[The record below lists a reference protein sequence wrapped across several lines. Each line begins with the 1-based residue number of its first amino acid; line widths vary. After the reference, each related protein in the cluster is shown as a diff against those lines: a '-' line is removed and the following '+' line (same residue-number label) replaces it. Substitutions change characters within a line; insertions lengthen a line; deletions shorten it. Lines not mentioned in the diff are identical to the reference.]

1 MTPVIFGLEGL
12 SLTRIERDFFKETRP
27 FGFILFG
34 RNIADR
40 QQLQRLTGEL
50 RALTGNDQLPVL
62 IDQEG
67 GRVARMQAPQWAT
80 YPPAATFEA
89 LYRRNRE
96 WGLEACTLNYEAL
109 ALDLAE
115 VGLSV
120 ACAPVLDVPVM
131 NAHDVIGDRAF
142 SQDSSS
148 VAALGRACLAGLS
161 AGGVEGVIKHI
172 PGHGRSVVDSHLELP
187 RVVADQTELERDL
200 GPFKALND
208 ASMAMTAHVIYEAW
222 DSQHCATL
230 SEDVIGRVIRRTVG
244 FDGLLMTDDLDMKA
258 LSGDIGDLAA
268 QSQAAGCDV
277 VLNCWG
283 KMNDMESIVKKM
295 RSPTP
300 QTLTRMRRVNDR
312 LAKASSSVMI
322 SERQRALTARRDALL
337 AS

>member
-1 MTPVIFGLEGL
+1 MTSAIFGLEGL
-12 SLTRIERDFFKETRP
+12 SLTRTERDFFKETRP

-40 QQLQRLTGEL
+40 QQLQRLTSEL
-50 RALTGNDQLPVL
+50 RAVTGNHQLPIL

-67 GRVARMQAPQWAT
+67 GRVARLQGPQWAA

-89 LYRRNRE
+89 LYHRNRE
-96 WGLEACTLNYEAL
+96 WGLEACALNYEAL

-115 VGLSV
+115 VGISV
-120 ACAPVLDVPVM
+120 TCAPALDVPVVD
-131 NAHDVIGDRAF
+131 AHDVIGDRAF
-142 SQDSSS
+142 SQDASS

-200 GPFKALND
+200 APFKALND
-208 ASMAMTAHVIYEAW
+208 ASMAMTAHVIYETW
-222 DSQHCATL
+222 DSQYCATL
-230 SEDVIGRVIRRTVG
+230 SKDVIGRVIRKTIG

-283 KMNDMESIVKKM
+283 KMSDMESIVKKM

-300 QTLTRMRRVNDR
+300 QTLTRMRRVTGC
-312 LAKASSSVMI
+312 LARATSSVTI
-322 SERQRALTARRDALL
+322 NERQRALRVRRDALL

>member
-1 MTPVIFGLEGL
+1 
-12 SLTRIERDFFKETRP
+12 
-27 FGFILFG
+27 
-34 RNIADR
+34 
-40 QQLQRLTGEL
+40 LQE
-50 RALTGNDQLPVL
+50 
-62 IDQEG
+62 
-67 GRVARMQAPQWAT
+67 PQWAA

-89 LYRRNRE
+89 LYHRNRE
-96 WGLEACTLNYEAL
+96 WGLEACALNYEAL

-115 VGLSV
+115 VGISV
-120 ACAPVLDVPVM
+120 TCAPVLDVPVVD
-131 NAHDVIGDRAF
+131 AHDVIGDRAF
-142 SQDSSS
+142 SQDASS

-200 GPFKALND
+200 APFKALND
-208 ASMAMTAHVIYEAW
+208 ASMAMTAHVIYETW

-230 SEDVIGRVIRRTVG
+230 SKDVIGRVIRKTIG

-283 KMNDMESIVKKM
+283 KMSDMESIVKKM

-300 QTLTRMRRVNDR
+300 QTLTRMRRVTGC
-312 LAKASSSVMI
+312 LARATSSVTI
-322 SERQRALTARRDALL
+322 NERQRALRVRCDALL

>member
-1 MTPVIFGLEGL
+1 MTPVIFGLDGL
-12 SLTRIERDFFKETRP
+12 SLTRTERDFFKETRP

-40 QQLQRLTGEL
+40 QQLQRLTSEL
-50 RALTGNDQLPVL
+50 RAVTGNDQLPIL

-67 GRVARMQAPQWAT
+67 GRVARLQGPQWAA

-89 LYRRNRE
+89 LYHRNRE
-96 WGLEACTLNYEAL
+96 CGLEACALNYEAL

-115 VGLSV
+115 AGISV
-120 ACAPVLDVPVM
+120 TCAPVLDVPVVD
-131 NAHDVIGDRAF
+131 AHDVIGDRAF
-142 SQDSSS
+142 SQDASS
-148 VAALGRACLAGLS
+148 VAELGRACLAGLS

-187 RVVADQTELERDL
+187 RVVADQTALERDL
-200 GPFKALND
+200 APFKALND
-208 ASMAMTAHVIYEAW
+208 ASMAMTAHVIYETW

-230 SEDVIGRVIRRTVG
+230 SKDVIGRVIRKTIG

-283 KMNDMESIVKKM
+283 KMSDMESIVKKM

-300 QTLTRMRRVNDR
+300 QTLTRMRRVTGC
-312 LAKASSSVMI
+312 LARATSSVTI
-322 SERQRALTARRDALL
+322 NERQRALRVRRDALL

>member
-12 SLTRIERDFFKETRP
+12 SLTRTERDFFKETRP

-40 QQLQRLTGEL
+40 QQLQRLTSEL
-50 RALTGNDQLPVL
+50 RAVTGTDQLPIF

-67 GRVARMQAPQWAT
+67 GRVARLQGPQWAA

-89 LYRRNRE
+89 LYHRNRE
-96 WGLEACTLNYEAL
+96 WGLEACALNYEAL

-115 VGLSV
+115 VGISV
-120 ACAPVLDVPVM
+120 TCAPVLDVPAVD
-131 NAHDVIGDRAF
+131 AHDVIGDRAF
-142 SQDSSS
+142 SQDASS

-200 GPFKALND
+200 APFKALND
-208 ASMAMTAHVIYEAW
+208 ASMAMTAHVIYETW

-230 SEDVIGRVIRRTVG
+230 SKDVIGRVIRKTIG

-283 KMNDMESIVKKM
+283 KMSDMESIVKKM

-300 QTLTRMRRVNDR
+300 QTLTRMRRVTGC
-312 LAKASSSVMI
+312 LARATSSVTI
-322 SERQRALTARRDALL
+322 NERQRALKARRDALL

>member
-1 MTPVIFGLEGL
+1 MTSAIFGLEGL
-12 SLTRIERDFFKETRP
+12 SLTRTERDFFKETRP

-40 QQLQRLTGEL
+40 QQLQRLTSEL
-50 RALTGNDQLPVL
+50 RAVTGNDQLPIL

-67 GRVARMQAPQWAT
+67 GRVARWQGPQWAA

-89 LYRRNRE
+89 LYHRNRE
-96 WGLEACTLNYEAL
+96 WGLEACALNYEAL

-115 VGLSV
+115 VGISV
-120 ACAPVLDVPVM
+120 TCAPVLDVPAVD
-131 NAHDVIGDRAF
+131 AHDVIGDRAF
-142 SQDSSS
+142 SQDASS

-200 GPFKALND
+200 ASFKALND
-208 ASMAMTAHVIYEAW
+208 ASMAMTAHVIYETW

-230 SEDVIGRVIRRTVG
+230 SKDVIGRVIRKTIG

-283 KMNDMESIVKKM
+283 KMSDMESIVKKM
-295 RSPTP
+295 RLPTS
-300 QTLTRMRRVNDR
+300 QTLTRMRRVTGC
-312 LAKASSSVMI
+312 LARATSSVTI
-322 SERQRALTARRDALL
+322 NERQRALRVRRDALL

>member
-1 MTPVIFGLEGL
+1 
-12 SLTRIERDFFKETRP
+12 
-27 FGFILFG
+27 
-34 RNIADR
+34 
-40 QQLQRLTGEL
+40 LQGS
-50 RALTGNDQLPVL
+50 
-62 IDQEG
+62 
-67 GRVARMQAPQWAT
+67 QWAA

-89 LYRRNRE
+89 LYHRNRE
-96 WGLEACTLNYEAL
+96 WGLEACALNYEAL

-115 VGLSV
+115 VGISV
-120 ACAPVLDVPVM
+120 TCAPVLDVPVVD
-131 NAHDVIGDRAF
+131 AHDVIGDRAF
-142 SQDSSS
+142 SQDASS

-200 GPFKALND
+200 APFKALND
-208 ASMAMTAHVIYEAW
+208 ASMAMTAHVIYETW

-230 SEDVIGRVIRRTVG
+230 SKDVIGRVIRKTIG

-283 KMNDMESIVKKM
+283 KMSDMESIVKKM
-295 RSPTP
+295 RSPTS
-300 QTLTRMRRVNDR
+300 QTLTRMRRVTGC
-312 LAKASSSVMI
+312 LARATSSVTI
-322 SERQRALTARRDALL
+322 NDRQRALRVRRDALL

>member
-1 MTPVIFGLEGL
+1 MKPVIFGLEGL
-12 SLTRIERDFFKETRP
+12 SLTRTERDFFKETRP

-40 QQLQRLTGEL
+40 QQLQRLTNEL
-50 RALTGNDQLPVL
+50 RAVTGNDQLPIL

-67 GRVARMQAPQWAT
+67 GRVARLQGPQWVA
-80 YPPAATFEA
+80 YPPAATFGA
-89 LYRRNRE
+89 LYHRNRE
-96 WGLEACTLNYEAL
+96 WGLEACALNYEAL

-115 VGLSV
+115 VGISV
-120 ACAPVLDVPVM
+120 TCAPVLDVPVVD
-131 NAHDVIGDRAF
+131 AHDVIGDRAF
-142 SQDSSS
+142 SQDASS

-200 GPFKALND
+200 APFKALND
-208 ASMAMTAHVIYEAW
+208 ASMAMTAHVIYETW

-230 SEDVIGRVIRRTVG
+230 SKDVIGRVIRKIIG

-283 KMNDMESIVKKM
+283 KMSDMESIVKKM
-295 RSPTP
+295 RSPTS
-300 QTLTRMRRVNDR
+300 QTLTRMRRVTGC
-312 LAKASSSVMI
+312 LARATSSVTI
-322 SERQRALTARRDALL
+322 NERQRALRVRRDALL

>member
-12 SLTRIERDFFKETRP
+12 SLTRTEHDFFRETRP

-40 QQLQRLTGEL
+40 QQLQRLTSEL
-50 RALTGNDQLPVL
+50 RAVTGNDQLPIL

-67 GRVARMQAPQWAT
+67 GRVARLQGPQWAA

-89 LYRRNRE
+89 LYHRNRE
-96 WGLEACTLNYEAL
+96 WGLEACALNYEAL

-115 VGLSV
+115 AGISV
-120 ACAPVLDVPVM
+120 TCAPVLDVPVVD
-131 NAHDVIGDRAF
+131 AHDVIGDRAF
-142 SQDSSS
+142 SQDASS

-187 RVVADQTELERDL
+187 RVVADQTALERDL
-200 GPFKALND
+200 APFKALND
-208 ASMAMTAHVIYEAW
+208 ASMAMTAHVIYETW

-230 SEDVIGRVIRRTVG
+230 SKDVIGRVIRKTIG

-283 KMNDMESIVKKM
+283 KMSDMESIVKKM
-295 RSPTP
+295 RLPTS
-300 QTLTRMRRVNDR
+300 QTLTRMRRVTGC
-312 LAKASSSVMI
+312 LARATSSVTI
-322 SERQRALTARRDALL
+322 NERQRALKARRDALL

>member
-12 SLTRIERDFFKETRP
+12 SLTRTERDFFKETRP

-40 QQLQRLTGEL
+40 QQLQRLTSEL
-50 RALTGNDQLPVL
+50 RAVTGNDQLPIL

-67 GRVARMQAPQWAT
+67 GRVARLQGPQWAA

-89 LYRRNRE
+89 LYHRNRE
-96 WGLEACTLNYEAL
+96 WGLEACALNYEAL

-115 VGLSV
+115 VGISV
-120 ACAPVLDVPVM
+120 TCVPVLDVPVVD
-131 NAHDVIGDRAF
+131 AHDVIGDRAF
-142 SQDSSS
+142 SQDASS
-148 VAALGRACLAGLS
+148 VAELGRACLAGLS

-187 RVVADQTELERDL
+187 RVVADQTALERDL
-200 GPFKALND
+200 APFKALND
-208 ASMAMTAHVIYEAW
+208 ASMAMTAHVIYETW

-230 SEDVIGRVIRRTVG
+230 SKDVIGRVIRKTIG

-277 VLNCWG
+277 VLNCCG
-283 KMNDMESIVKKM
+283 KMSDMESIVKKM
-295 RSPTP
+295 RLPTS
-300 QTLTRMRRVNDR
+300 QTLTRMRRVTGC
-312 LAKASSSVMI
+312 LARATSSVTI
-322 SERQRALTARRDALL
+322 NERQRALKARRDALL

>member
-1 MTPVIFGLEGL
+1 MTPVIFGLDGL
-12 SLTRIERDFFKETRP
+12 SLTRTERDFFKETRP

-40 QQLQRLTGEL
+40 QQLQRLTSEL
-50 RALTGNDQLPVL
+50 RAVTGNDQLPIL

-67 GRVARMQAPQWAT
+67 GRVARLQGSQWAA

-89 LYRRNRE
+89 LYHRSRE
-96 WGLEACTLNYEAL
+96 WGLEACALNYEAL

-115 VGLSV
+115 VGISV
-120 ACAPVLDVPVM
+120 TCAPVLDVPVVD
-131 NAHDVIGDRAF
+131 AHDVIGDRAF
-142 SQDSSS
+142 SQDASS
-148 VAALGRACLAGLS
+148 VAELGRACLAGLS

-200 GPFKALND
+200 APFKALND
-208 ASMAMTAHVIYEAW
+208 ARMAMTAHVIYETW

-230 SEDVIGRVIRRTVG
+230 SKDVIGRVIRKTIG

-283 KMNDMESIVKKM
+283 KMSDMESIVKKM
-295 RSPTP
+295 RLPTS
-300 QTLTRMRRVNDR
+300 QTLTRMRRVTGC
-312 LAKASSSVMI
+312 LARATSSVTI
-322 SERQRALTARRDALL
+322 NERQRALRVRRDALL

>member
-1 MTPVIFGLEGL
+1 MTPVIFGLDGL
-12 SLTRIERDFFKETRP
+12 SLTRTERDFFKETRP

-40 QQLQRLTGEL
+40 QQLQRLTSEL
-50 RALTGNDQLPVL
+50 RAVTGNHQLPIL

-67 GRVARMQAPQWAT
+67 GRVARLQGSQWAA

-89 LYRRNRE
+89 LYHRNRE
-96 WGLEACTLNYEAL
+96 WGLEVCALNYEAL

-115 VGLSV
+115 VGISV
-120 ACAPVLDVPVM
+120 TCAPVLDVPVVD
-131 NAHDVIGDRAF
+131 AHDVIGDRAF
-142 SQDSSS
+142 SQDASS

-200 GPFKALND
+200 APFKALND
-208 ASMAMTAHVIYEAW
+208 ASMAMTAHVIYETW

-230 SEDVIGRVIRRTVG
+230 SKDVIGRVIRKTIG

-283 KMNDMESIVKKM
+283 KMSDMESIVKKM
-295 RSPTP
+295 RLPTS
-300 QTLTRMRRVNDR
+300 QTLTRMRRVTGC
-312 LAKASSSVMI
+312 LARATSSVTI
-322 SERQRALTARRDALL
+322 NERQRALRVRRDALL

>member
-12 SLTRIERDFFKETRP
+12 FLTRTERDFFKETRP

-40 QQLQRLTGEL
+40 QQLQRLTSEL
-50 RALTGNDQLPVL
+50 RAVTGNDQLPIL

-67 GRVARMQAPQWAT
+67 GRVARLQGSQWAA

-89 LYRRNRE
+89 LYHRNRE
-96 WGLEACTLNYEAL
+96 WGLEACALNYEAL

-115 VGLSV
+115 VGISV
-120 ACAPVLDVPVM
+120 TCAPVLDVPAVD
-131 NAHDVIGDRAF
+131 AHDVIGDRAF
-142 SQDSSS
+142 SQDASS

-187 RVVADQTELERDL
+187 RVVADQTELERDFA
-200 GPFKALND
+200 PFKALND
-208 ASMAMTAHVIYEAW
+208 ASMAMTAHVIYETW

-230 SEDVIGRVIRRTVG
+230 SKDVIGRVIRKTIG

-283 KMNDMESIVKKM
+283 KMSDMESIVKKM

-300 QTLTRMRRVNDR
+300 ETLIRMSRVTGC
-312 LAKASSSVMI
+312 LARATSSVTI
-322 SERQRALTARRDALL
+322 NERQRALKARRDALL

>member
-1 MTPVIFGLEGL
+1 MTPVIFGLDGL
-12 SLTRIERDFFKETRP
+12 SLTRTERDFFKETRP

-40 QQLQRLTGEL
+40 QQLQRLTSEL
-50 RALTGNDQLPVL
+50 RAVTGNDQLPIL

-67 GRVARMQAPQWAT
+67 GRVARLQGSQWAA

-89 LYRRNRE
+89 LYHRNRE
-96 WGLEACTLNYEAL
+96 WGLEACALNYEAL

-115 VGLSV
+115 VGISV
-120 ACAPVLDVPVM
+120 TCAPVLDVPVVD
-131 NAHDVIGDRAF
+131 AHDVIGDRAF
-142 SQDSSS
+142 SQDASS

-200 GPFKALND
+200 APFKALND
-208 ASMAMTAHVIYEAW
+208 ASMAMTAHVIYETW

-230 SEDVIGRVIRRTVG
+230 SKDVIGRVIRKAIE

-283 KMNDMESIVKKM
+283 KMSDMESIVKKM
-295 RSPTP
+295 RSPTS
-300 QTLTRMRRVNDR
+300 QTLTRMRRVTGC
-312 LAKASSSVMI
+312 LARATSSVTI
-322 SERQRALTARRDALL
+322 NDRQRALRVRRDALL